1 MRRVFLA
8 DWGIIRRITRE
19 SEPLSNSHLESHLDS
34 AVLAALQDVMEDE
47 YPVLLDTFLADS
59 EERLLVLRQAEQAAD
74 AQNLRLS
81 AHSFKGS
88 CSNMG
93 ALMLAGL
100 CKQLEEVG
108 RREQLELAPDL
119 VEQIEREFAIVRI
132 LLKSERQRYR
142 H

>member
-1 MRRVFLA
+1 MA
-8 DWGIIRRITRE
+8 DI
-19 SEPLSNSHLESHLDS
+19 HLDS
-34 AVLAALQDVMEDE
+34 TVLAALQDVMEDE

-59 EERLLVLRQAEQAAD
+59 EERLRLLRLAEQATD
-74 AQNLRLS
+74 GQGLRLA

-93 ALMLAGL
+93 ASLLAGL

-108 RREQLELAPDL
+108 RRELLGEAPELI
-119 VEQIEREFAIVRI
+119 EQIEREFAIVRI

-142 H
+142 R